1 MKDRGTELVVML
13 PPLAHFMMRLMPS
26 SGLQQRLLQL
36 LLDSSKGTD
45 VVMHSEEDMVQDS
58 PETSLLE
65 ANPAAL

>member
-26 SGLQQRLLQL
+26 SGLQQHLLQL

-45 VVMHSEEDMVQDS
+45 VVELSEEDMVQDS

-65 ANPAAL
+65 ANPVEL